1 MRYFLIPLI
10 LLFSLLSAVQGA
22 FAGASILFEDKAV
35 DFGDVNQGDLLEHAF
50 VFTNDGT
57 DILVIEKVTAS

>member
-1 MRYFLIPLI
+1 MKYFLIPLF

-22 FAGASILFEDKAV
+22 FAEPSISFEDKTF

-50 VFTNDGT
+50 VFSNDGT

>member
-1 MRYFLIPLI
+1 MRYIIIPLI
-10 LLFSLLSAVQGA
+10 LLFSLLSTVQGA
-22 FAGASILFEDKAV
+22 FAEPSIFFEDKTF
-35 DFGDVNQGDLLEHAF
+35 DFGDVNQGDILEHAF